1 MITRSKALFAALEKN
16 KVKYVIIGGVAA
28 ILHGVPRMTGD
39 IDIFI
44 DTSRDNALCM
54 LNTLADL
61 GYETTEL
68 VTPDGLVAVKF
79 LIFENGIKIDVMLD
93 IPGLDFATAWA
104 NRETMYAGKQSFY
117 IISKVDLITS
127 KLASGR
133 KKDLADVAAL
143 QNSGQ

>member
-1 MITRSKALFAALEKN
+1 MMITRSKALFAALEKN

-93 IPGLDFATAWA
+93 ITGLDFATAWA
-104 NRETMYAGKQSFY
+104 NRET
-117 IISKVDLITS
+117 I
-127 KLASGR
+127 
-133 KKDLADVAAL
+133 
-143 QNSGQ
+143 

>member
-1 MITRSKALFAALEKN
+1 
-16 KVKYVIIGGVAA
+16 
-28 ILHGVPRMTGD
+28 
-39 IDIFI
+39 
-44 DTSRDNALCM
+44 
-54 LNTLADL
+54 
-61 GYETTEL
+61 
-68 VTPDGLVAVKF
+68 
-79 LIFENGIKIDVMLD
+79 MLD

-104 NRETMYAGKQSFY
+104 NRETMYAGKQAFY